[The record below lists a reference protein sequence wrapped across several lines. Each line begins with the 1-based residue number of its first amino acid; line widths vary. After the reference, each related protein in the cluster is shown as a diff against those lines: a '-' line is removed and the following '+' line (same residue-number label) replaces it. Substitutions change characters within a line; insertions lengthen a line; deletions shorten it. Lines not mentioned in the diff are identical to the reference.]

1 MTEDV
6 VVLDKKP
13 SEDDLRIQEL
23 MRLSFRDL
31 ARLVKRDLNEN
42 ETTMYTFS
50 RSFNRDDVQ
59 RWITNPQKYE
69 KQLRQVVRFL
79 FFASS
84 HFRRAVLYFATLP
97 LFKYTVE
104 MYGADFKTLDTDVV
118 RKKYIDTVNF

>member
-50 RSFNRDDVQ
+50 SALIEMMCRGGLQTRKNTKSNLD
-59 RWITNPQKYE
+59 RWLDFYS
-69 KQLRQVVRFL
+69 LQVRISEGL
-79 FFASS
+79 SYILL
-84 HFRRAVLYFATLP
+84 HCLYLNIP
-97 LFKYTVE
+97 
-104 MYGADFKTLDTDVV
+104 
-118 RKKYIDTVNF
+118 

>member
-1 MTEDV
+1 
-6 VVLDKKP
+6 
-13 SEDDLRIQEL
+13 
-23 MRLSFRDL
+23 
-31 ARLVKRDLNEN
+31 
-42 ETTMYTFS
+42 MYTFS

-118 RKKYIDTVNF
+118 RKKYIDTVNFLEVMNLEHELSKVSLMCWLEDIFYGYE

>member
-84 HFRRAVLYFATLP
+84 HFRRAVLYFATA
-97 LFKYTVE
+97 F
-104 MYGADFKTLDTDVV
+104 
-118 RKKYIDTVNF
+118 I